1 MYSCISKEGS
11 NFFQRRDMN
20 DFKITRYHRWGWTH
34 IFLGK
39 VDEILQVDVIAVCL
53 DIIVDEKVKLVFDP
67 VLKDEGKDP
76 CSQLQ
81 EEDQTQEHRK
91 LKSTSKH
98 MQTENNTPVT
108 SRKEQGAP
116 KKILCLSPFLLENE
130 CKNNFNVMFLCR
142 SGSRACPDL
151 LSESVAIKTAL
162 PQVLLNNPFTVNVGE
177 DADDKCTKAT
187 LAPHAD
193 AWFTTANG
201 HLLEL
206 IATQNHRQQQGEF
219 VSVSHRILSIKLNP
233 NKSWWCCG
241 RRKNYLIRIRKK

>member
-1 MYSCISKEGS
+1 
-11 NFFQRRDMN
+11 
-20 DFKITRYHRWGWTH
+20 
-34 IFLGK
+34 
-39 VDEILQVDVIAVCL
+39 
-53 DIIVDEKVKLVFDP
+53 
-67 VLKDEGKDP
+67 
-76 CSQLQ
+76 
-81 EEDQTQEHRK
+81 
-91 LKSTSKH
+91 

-108 SRKEQGAP
+108 SSREQGAP
-116 KKILCLSPFLLENE
+116 KKILCLSLLLLKNE

-142 SGSRACPDL
+142 SVCRACPDL

-177 DADDKCTKAT
+177 DADDKCTKAA

-193 AWFTTANG
+193 AWFTAANG

-219 VSVSHRILSIKLNP
+219 VSVSHRFLSIKLNP

-241 RRKNYLIRIRKK
+241 WRKNCLIRIQKKIGFSGSVYLSDH